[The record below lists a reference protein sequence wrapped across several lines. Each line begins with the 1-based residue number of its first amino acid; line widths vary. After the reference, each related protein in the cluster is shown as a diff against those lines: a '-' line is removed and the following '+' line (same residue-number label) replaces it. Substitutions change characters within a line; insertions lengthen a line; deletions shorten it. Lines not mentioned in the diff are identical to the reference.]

1 MTSQIS
7 KALASAVSRRMTIL
21 VLLVVSLLSLHAQQS
36 QPTMEQ
42 QLAALQRLEAMQPD
56 SILPK
61 YQQAVLLLG
70 TVCEQPQSSKA
81 QQYIDEA
88 QRVIQ
93 RIEALQPTKATDR
106 SRPRHAP
113 RLLLHSH
120 HRDQPTAKRTAL
132 LPSSPRQLRRG
143 AEAQP
148 KERVSPDAFRKVQ
161 GRDGQ
166 ELKPVRPPL
175 QMITAFA
182 NAN

>member
-7 KALASAVSRRMTIL
+7 KALASAVSHRMTIL
-21 VLLVVSLLSLHAQQS
+21 SLLSLHAQQS

-106 SRPRHAP
+106 SDLTTLHGFYYTAIIVTNPQQNGPRTDRA
-113 RLLLHSH
+113 
-120 HRDQPTAKRTAL
+120 TT
-132 LPSSPRQLRRG
+132 
-143 AEAQP
+143 
-148 KERVSPDAFRKVQ
+148 
-161 GRDGQ
+161 
-166 ELKPVRPPL
+166 VRPS
-175 QMITAFA
+175 TASTRH
-182 NAN
+182 

>member
-7 KALASAVSRRMTIL
+7 KALASVACRRMMTP
-21 VLLVVSLLSLHAQQS
+21 VLIVVSLLSLHAQQS

-56 SILPK
+56 SIQPK

-70 TVCEQPQSSKA
+70 AVCSQPQDSKA

-106 SRPRHAP
+106 SDLAT
-113 RLLLHSH
+113 LYGFYY
-120 HRDQPTAKRTAL
+120 TAL
-132 LPSSPRQLRRG
+132 IVTNPQQNGPRYYRQALDNFDEALKLNPKNEMAQMLLARFKEGMNSS
-143 AEAQP
+143 
-148 KERVSPDAFRKVQ
+148 K
-161 GRDGQ
+161 
-166 ELKPVRPPL
+166 
-175 QMITAFA
+175 
-182 NAN
+182 

>member
-42 QLAALQRLEAMQPD
+42 QLASLQRLEAMQSD
-56 SILPK
+56 SIQPK

-93 RIEALQPTKATDR
+93 RIEALQPTKAT
-106 SRPRHAP
+106 
-113 RLLLHSH
+113 LHSH
-120 HRDQPTAKRTAL
+120 HRDQPTTERTAL
-132 LPSSPRQLRRG
+132 LPSGPRQLRRG

-148 KERVSPDAFRKVQ
+148 KERVGPDAFRKVQ
-161 GRDGQ
+161 RRDGQ

>member
-7 KALASAVSRRMTIL
+7 KAQASVAFRRMAVL
-21 VLLVVSLLSLHAQQS
+21 VLLVVSVLSLHAQQS

-56 SILPK
+56 SIQPK

-70 TVCEQPQSSKA
+70 AVCSQPQDSKV

-106 SRPRHAP
+106 SDLAT
-113 RLLLHSH
+113 LYGFYY
-120 HRDQPTAKRTAL
+120 TAL
-132 LPSSPRQLRRG
+132 IVTNPQQNGPRYYRQALDNFDEALKLNPKNEMAQMLLARFKEGMNSS
-143 AEAQP
+143 
-148 KERVSPDAFRKVQ
+148 K
-161 GRDGQ
+161 
-166 ELKPVRPPL
+166 
-175 QMITAFA
+175 
-182 NAN
+182 